1 MYNPPIRQAVYKVFK
16 ISNNGQMKLLNRKY
30 IFAGNISNLE
40 TRLFKAEKKAAA
52 NGDYVFFFLLRL
64 YNFGA
69 IPNQLQSIA
78 FEFRWTVLL
87 QRI

>member
-1 MYNPPIRQAVYKVFK
+1 
-16 ISNNGQMKLLNRKY
+16 MKLLNRRY

-52 NGDYVFFFLLRL
+52 NGDYVFFLLRSH
-64 YNFGA
+64 NFGA